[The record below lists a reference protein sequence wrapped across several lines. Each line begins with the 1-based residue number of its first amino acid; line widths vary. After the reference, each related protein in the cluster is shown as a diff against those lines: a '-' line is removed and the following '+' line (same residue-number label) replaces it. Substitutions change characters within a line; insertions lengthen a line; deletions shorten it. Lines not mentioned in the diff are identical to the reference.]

1 MFCYDILMIKA
12 IIFDCF
18 GVLASDGWL
27 PFRKTH
33 FGDKPELLDRAIV
46 LNRRVD
52 AGILRYDDF
61 IEGVAALANVSVRET
76 HRQIEGNVPAAELFD
91 FIQAELKPRFKIGM
105 LSNVAANWLDKMFSP
120 EQVALF
126 DAKVLSYEL
135 GVIKP
140 DPLTYR
146 TIAERLGVLP
156 EECLFV
162 DDQIRYCE
170 GAQAIGMQAIRYQEF
185 NQFKAEIEPL
195 IAQN

>member
-1 MFCYDILMIKA
+1 MIKA
-12 IIFDCF
+12 IVFDCF

-27 PFRKTH
+27 PFRKSY
-33 FGDKPELLDRAIV
+33 FGDKPELLDWV
-46 LNRRVD
+46 TTLNKKVD

-61 IEGVAALANVSVRET
+61 IEGVAALAGVSIGEA
-76 HRQIEGNVPAAELFD
+76 HRQIEGNVANPELFA
-91 FIQAELKPRFKIGM
+91 FISDILKPKFNIGM

-146 TIAERLGVLP
+146 TIAERLGARP

-170 GAQAIGMQAIRYQEF
+170 GAQATGMQAICYQNF
-185 NQFKAEIEPL
+185 DQFKAEIEPL
-195 IAQN
+195 ITQN